1 MKVQILI
8 YILYGIERMKEITKL
23 NIFIYG
29 MRGLGV
35 EITKNIVLAGP
46 NKVIIYDPNISKI
59 NDLTSNFYLSEE
71 DVEQEKEEMKQLQQN
86 CLH

>member
-1 MKVQILI
+1 MKKI
-8 YILYGIERMKEITKL
+8 MKL

-71 DVEQEKEEMKQLQQN
+71 DVE
-86 CLH
+86 

>member
-1 MKVQILI
+1 MKKI
-8 YILYGIERMKEITKL
+8 MKL

-35 EITKNIVLAGP
+35 EITKSIVLDGP

-71 DVEQEKEEMKQLQQN
+71 DVE
-86 CLH
+86 

>member
-1 MKVQILI
+1 MELKQLKR
-8 YILYGIERMKEITKL
+8 LMKL

-46 NKVIIYDPNISKI
+46 NKVTIYDPNISKI
-59 NDLTSNFYLSEE
+59 NDLTSKFLFIRRGCGIR
-71 DVEQEKEEMKQLQQN
+71 KKKR
-86 CLH
+86 